1 MSQRKKCE
9 HCKTKNKLANNDF
22 SCKISFMLVCTKK
35 KVKNCVEPKID
46 VGFFWLFFSQESC
59 SEVIFS
65 NDTPFKRLD
74 HYKLHEYTR
83 KWNFSS
89 ANNEPVTMTL
99 TNSIDAMFKRKRGRP
114 PKNRVIEVR
123 TDFFKGFFFHAILG
137 RLKGQKVADQNFLM
151 FTVYH

>member
-1 MSQRKKCE
+1 MILAAISHLREFVRKKG
-9 HCKTKNKLANNDF
+9 
-22 SCKISFMLVCTKK
+22 
-35 KVKNCVEPKID
+35 KNCVEPKID
-46 VGFFWLFFSQESC
+46 VVFLAFFSQESC

-123 TDFFKGFFFHAILG
+123 TDFNGIFHAMGQSIGSKSSRSKFPHGHSSPLILY
-137 RLKGQKVADQNFLM
+137 LM
-151 FTVYH
+151 AKHCRF

>member
-1 MSQRKKCE
+1 MI
-9 HCKTKNKLANNDF
+9 LAA
-22 SCKISFMLVCTKK
+22 ISHLREFCTKK
-35 KVKNCVEPKID
+35 KERNCVEPKID
-46 VGFFWLFFSQESC
+46 VGFFCFFSQESC

-123 TDFFKGFFFHAILG
+123 TNFKGIFHIIG
-137 RLKGQKVADQNFLM
+137 
-151 FTVYH
+151 

>member
-1 MSQRKKCE
+1 
-9 HCKTKNKLANNDF
+9 
-22 SCKISFMLVCTKK
+22 
-35 KVKNCVEPKID
+35 
-46 VGFFWLFFSQESC
+46 
-59 SEVIFS
+59 
-65 NDTPFKRLD
+65 
-74 HYKLHEYTR
+74 
-83 KWNFSS
+83 
-89 ANNEPVTMTL
+89 MTL

>member
-1 MSQRKKCE
+1 MY
-9 HCKTKNKLANNDF
+9 CKTKNKLAINDF
-22 SCKISFMLVCTKK
+22 SCNIYVSFVRKK
-35 KVKNCVEPKID
+35 KERNCVEPKID
-46 VGFFWLFFSQESC
+46 VGFFFCFFSQESC

-123 TDFFKGFFFHAILG
+123 TNFKGTFHAIG
-137 RLKGQKVADQNFLM
+137 
-151 FTVYH
+151 